1 MCESGGLTVLSYV
14 DLSLF
19 KSFLTVYVL
28 IGIYALDQIHTS
40 AVQGSDR
47 YCFRGLLCTAHNR
60 HKTVF
65 LRLNKYCTS
74 DSV

>member
-28 IGIYALDQIHTS
+28 IGIYALDRIHTS
-40 AVQGSDR
+40 AVQGSD
-47 YCFRGLLCTAHNR
+47 
-60 HKTVF
+60 
-65 LRLNKYCTS
+65 KYCLGDCCAQHIIAIRLFS
-74 DSV
+74 CD